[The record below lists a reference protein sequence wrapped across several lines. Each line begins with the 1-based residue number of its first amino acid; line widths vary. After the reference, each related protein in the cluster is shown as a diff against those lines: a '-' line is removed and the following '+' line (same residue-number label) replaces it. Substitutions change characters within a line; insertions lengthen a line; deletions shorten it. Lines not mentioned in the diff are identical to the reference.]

1 VLQNLPANLD
11 TVRGVVE
18 VHRVHAPGRVNL
30 IGDHTD
36 YTGGLVFPMAIDRG
50 TTIDYTTTTTTPAHI
65 RLTSADEPG
74 TVDIALPVSVDPA
87 AITPQWGSYV
97 AAMARELGADSGL
110 TGEITSDIPSGAGL
124 SSSAALECA
133 IGLALGFDGSPTD
146 LALAA
151 RRAEHAATG
160 VPTGIMDQLC
170 IAAAI
175 AGHAT
180 LIDCHTLDVT
190 HVPVPTDIDIVVEFV
205 AHRTLVGSAYSDR
218 VAECTRAEAALGP
231 LRAATIDDMND
242 KRAQLDDVAFR
253 RARHVVTE
261 NERVRRF
268 ASALERGDYASA
280 GRLMIE
286 SHTSLGSDFDT
297 STPAMDAAVDQLV
310 RTPGVFGARMTGGGF
325 GGCTVAIC
333 EPGALSTGWHVVAS
347 PGAHRV
353 TSGVRPQ
360 M

>member
-1 VLQNLPANLD
+1 MLQNLPANLD
-11 TVRGVVE
+11 TVRDVVG

-50 TTIDYTTTTTTPAHI
+50 TTIDYTTTATTPERI

-74 TVDIALPVSVDPA
+74 TVDIPLPVGVDPA
-87 AITPQWGSYV
+87 ASP
-97 AAMARELGADSGL
+97 LGGVRTSPPWHASSASTAGL

-133 IGLALGFDGSPTD
+133 IGLALGFDGSPTE

-170 IAAAI
+170 IAAAT

-190 HVPVPTDIDIVVEFV
+190 QVPVPTDIDIVVEFV

-218 VAECTRAEAALGP
+218 VAECARAEDVLGP
-231 LRAATIDDMND
+231 LRGGDH
-242 KRAQLDDVAFR
+242 R
-253 RARHVVTE
+253 RRDRTQREAR
-261 NERVRRF
+261 
-268 ASALERGDYASA
+268 
-280 GRLMIE
+280 
-286 SHTSLGSDFDT
+286 
-297 STPAMDAAVDQLV
+297 
-310 RTPGVFGARMTGGGF
+310 
-325 GGCTVAIC
+325 
-333 EPGALSTGWHVVAS
+333 
-347 PGAHRV
+347 
-353 TSGVRPQ
+353 
-360 M
+360 